1 MRNIDENGDVRNSGN
16 KSKVNIKLYASRLK
30 NVAGAF
36 KGTSDP
42 YAVVTLLAGG
52 PNEIPRVLG
61 KTEVIKN
68 SLSPDWITQFTVDY
82 EFGKETRINIGIFDE
97 VRKTGKHKPM
107 GSAQFELGEILGSRG
122 NVKAKSL
129 KTGGTLFC
137 RVTKTA
143 DEDYGILQ
151 LQLRGEDLK
160 VSEGGGL
167 FGRGKPDPFFIL
179 NAQSAH
185 AGGNRVWHQEY
196 RSEVSRENDRPQWN
210 RLEISMERI
219 CGGDRDRAIQIEVYS
234 WEKNGNHKRVGKF
247 ETSVNGM
254 LTAANVSDRGLE
266 LVSKGKSSGKIFVL
280 QAYVIGGSALP
291 PSMPL
296 GITASAPPISI
307 TPSDPS
313 TGTSSELSASLPA
326 TSTSSENSLPEPL
339 PPPMLP
345 SVSSYPITISD
356 SASSLPPAIPPPA
369 FDLSEG
375 PKFGPSG
382 DLSEDMGRLD
392 ISSRK
397 PSAPYGSPPRRKKK
411 AEFVDYISGGLEMN
425 LSIAID
431 FTGSNG
437 DPRIPG
443 TLHHINRSGELN
455 DYEKAITA
463 VGSVI
468 ARYDS
473 DQRFPV
479 LGFGAKYDG
488 SIRHCFQVGSSS
500 ELAGLKGVLE
510 GYRSVFSTGLTMSGP
525 TVFAEVIQHA
535 AIQAQ
540 REFERK
546 QSLGKQSYSILLILT
561 DGAVTDEQQTT
572 VALKYASSA
581 PLSIVIVGVGNDNF
595 SKMKFLDTVHKED
608 SDMRDIV
615 KFVEFN
621 RFRNDRA
628 GLTLETLSEIP
639 SQVVQF
645 FHEKGIQPLPPVSGS
660 MTDVFADAYNSADD
674 IELDFDFGEDGSI
687 RLANSKQ
694 ATWNA
699 TQYGDAALFM
709 TNSPTT
715 FSGNSS
721 VYGVSSTSPYN
732 VSTNVS
738 LSPGREKPK
747 LSPYV
752 GTASTNS
759 SNRSSEEIVVQVK
772 VPANVQPGSQLRIR
786 NPMNGNE
793 KVVVVPMGVPP
804 GGTFSALV

>member
-1 MRNIDENGDVRNSGN
+1 MSTTSS
-16 KSKVNIKLYASRLK
+16 SKVNIKLYASRLK

-52 PNEIPRVLG
+52 PNENPRVLG

-82 EFGKETRINIGIFDE
+82 QFGKETRINIAIFDE

-107 GSAQFELGEILGSRG
+107 GSAQFEIGEILGSRG
-122 NVKAKSL
+122 NVKAKGL

-137 RVTKTA
+137 RVTKAA
-143 DEDYGILQ
+143 DEDYGVLQ
-151 LQLRGEDLK
+151 LQFRGEDLK

-167 FGRGKPDPFFIL
+167 FGRGKPDPFFVL
-179 NAQSAH
+179 NAQAAH
-185 AGGNRVWHQEY
+185 TGGNRVWHQEF
-196 RSEVSRENDRPQWN
+196 RSEVVLENDRPDWS
-210 RLEISMERI
+210 LFEISMERI
-219 CGGDRDRAIQIEVYS
+219 CGGDRDRAIQMEVYS

-247 ETSVNGM
+247 ETSVNGL
-254 LTAANVSDRGLE
+254 LTAAQCPERGME
-266 LVSKGKSSGKIFVL
+266 LASKGKSFGSIFVSK
-280 QAYVIGGSALP
+280 ASVIGGKVLP

-296 GITASAPPISI
+296 GITASAPPMAIKPLAPPPI
-307 TPSDPS
+307 TA
-313 TGTSSELSASLPA
+313 SELASSLPQP
-326 TSTSSENSLPEPL
+326 NLDNGLFPEPL
-339 PPPMLP
+339 PPPLAP
-345 SVSSYPITISD
+345 SFSSYPIATSD

-369 FDLSEG
+369 FDVSDG

-382 DLSEDMGRLD
+382 DLSHAMEALD

-397 PSAPYGSPPRRKKK
+397 PTTPSAPSKK
-411 AEFVDYISGGLEMN
+411 AEFVDYLSGGLEMN
-425 LSIAID
+425 LTIAID

-443 TLHHINRSGELN
+443 TLHHISRSGELN

-479 LGFGAKYDG
+479 LGFGAKYNG
-488 SIRHCFQVGSSS
+488 EIKHCFQVGSSS
-500 ELAGLKGVLE
+500 QLRGLKGVIE
-510 GYRSVFSTGLTMSGP
+510 GYRSVFASGLTMSGP

-546 QSLGKQSYSILLILT
+546 QAIGKQSYSILLILT
-561 DGAVTDEQQTT
+561 DGAVTNEQQTK

-581 PLSIVIVGVGNDNF
+581 PLSVVIVGVGTDDF
-595 SKMKFLDTVHKED
+595 SKMKFLDTVHEYD
-608 SDMRDIV
+608 SGTRDIV

-621 RFRNDRA
+621 RFRNDRE

-639 SQVVQF
+639 NQVVQYF
-645 FHEKGIQPLPPVSGS
+645 SEKGIKPLPPVFGS
-660 MTDVFADAYNSADD
+660 MVDVLEEAYNSTEDC
-674 IELDFDFGEDGSI
+674 ELDFTFGDDGSI
-687 RLANSKQ
+687 QLTNYNQ

-699 TQYGDAALFM
+699 HQYGNAASFIPDSRS
-709 TNSPTT
+709 SPTGIGT
-715 FSGNSS
+715 F
-721 VYGVSSTSPYN
+721 
-732 VSTNVS
+732 STNVS

-747 LSPYV
+747 LTPYV
-752 GTASTNS
+752 
-759 SNRSSEEIVVQVK
+759 
-772 VPANVQPGSQLRIR
+772 
-786 NPMNGNE
+786 
-793 KVVVVPMGVPP
+793 
-804 GGTFSALV
+804 